1 MSHPWTEP
9 ILVVQRMLLAS
20 PHSGLMLA
28 FTCVICFQ
36 SPTGPAQTSGALDKV
51 SRTTAV
57 VVPSFATDTY
67 GTNSPCARV
76 SGPFHTGVIMPVSV
90 RRATNV
96 SPASIPVT
104 RIPCE
109 LGSHAIEVAVDF
121 ESGVRFLIESFIGLF
136 IGPGVASGA

>member
-1 MSHPWTEP
+1 MSQPWTEP
-9 ILVVQRMLLAS
+9 ILVVQRRLLAS
-20 PHSGLMLA
+20 PHSGFRLA

-36 SPTGPAQTSGALDKV
+36 SPTGPAHTSDGLEKV

-57 VVPSFATDTY
+57 VLPSLATDTY

-76 SGPFHTGVIMPVSV
+76 SGPFQMGASAPASV

-104 RIPCE
+104 RISCE
-109 LGSHAIEVAVDF
+109 LGSHASEVAVDL
-121 ESGVRFLIESFIGLF
+121 ESGVRFLIVLVA
-136 IGPGVASGA
+136 GPPVPSMA

>member
-1 MSHPWTEP
+1 M
-9 ILVVQRMLLAS
+9 VQRRLLAS
-20 PHSGLMLA
+20 PHSGLRLA

-36 SPTGPAQTSGALDKV
+36 SPTGPAHTSGGLENV

-57 VVPSFATDTY
+57 VVPSLATDMY
-67 GTNSPCARV
+67 GTNSPWARV
-76 SGPFHTGVIMPVSV
+76 SGPFQTGVIALESV

-109 LGSHAIEVAVDF
+109 LGSQVSEVAVDF
-121 ESGVRFLIESFIGLF
+121 ESGVRFLIESFVGFF
-136 IGPGVASGA
+136 IGPGVASVA

>member
-9 ILVVQRMLLAS
+9 ILVVQRRLLAS
-20 PHSGLMLA
+20 PHSGLRLA

-36 SPTGPAQTSGALDKV
+36 SPTGPAQTSGALEKV

-57 VVPSFATDTY
+57 VVPSLATDTY

-76 SGPFHTGVIMPVSV
+76 SGPFHTGVIAPVSV

-96 SPASIPVT
+96 SPASIPVM

-109 LGSHAIEVAVDF
+109 LGSHVSEVAVDL
-121 ESGVRFLIESFIGLF
+121 ESGVRFFIGF
-136 IGPGVASGA
+136 FVGPAVAWVAQT